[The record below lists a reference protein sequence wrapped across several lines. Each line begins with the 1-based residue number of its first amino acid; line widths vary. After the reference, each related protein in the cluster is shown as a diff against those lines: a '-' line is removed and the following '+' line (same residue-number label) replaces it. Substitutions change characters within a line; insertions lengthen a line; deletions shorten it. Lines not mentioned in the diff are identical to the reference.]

1 MNNLQ
6 WKGTT
11 SDRNPEVRKRKFTF
25 NWDSV
30 GSEWRSPQP
39 RSFCRWDAHLRPT
52 PGAEDSPFNPA
63 MGLAHFNT
71 SCLSSSRAGGTP
83 SFFLPLFPLAK
94 VELVPLQALIARLQG
109 GMWVRRTDAVTA
121 IISDGTRK
129 EEASRD
135 VAAGWQELDF

>member
-1 MNNLQ
+1 
-6 WKGTT
+6 
-11 SDRNPEVRKRKFTF
+11 
-25 NWDSV
+25 
-30 GSEWRSPQP
+30 
-39 RSFCRWDAHLRPT
+39 
-52 PGAEDSPFNPA
+52 

-109 GMWVRRTDAVTA
+109 GMWVRRTDAITA